1 MEFKLTPRKGLA
13 LVGVFALALMM
24 LFSLM
29 PNSAQAAR
37 LSQSGNLLQSPGME
51 QPYSGC
57 GAGKAA
63 SGWSC
68 WYYVVPKPD
77 DATALT
83 YTAKA
88 NFSAEE
94 NLSGSYPELIHA
106 GAASQH
112 IGYQQDPWMAGIKQ
126 TVPNIPAGS
135 VVQFCAYARL
145 FANNAAYGKEG
156 SISSMSGNARV
167 GIDPNGG
174 DNWASGVTWSGTANP
189 HDTWQQLCVQAT
201 VGSGGKVTVFTSN
214 DYRGS
219 AATHLDAW
227 WDDAAL
233 TIVGASTASTAAPGA
248 PPAQATSAPAAPPVA
263 PLPSVIS
270 TPNPDGSIV
279 HTIQSGDT
287 LFALS
292 IAYDV
297 SLDQIL
303 TLNNLTKDALLS
315 IGQKIIIRGPT
326 GPAAPTAAPT
336 STTPEAPPT
345 AAPTATPEVVTAKLC
360 VQAFDDT
367 NADGLLTS
375 GEQAV
380 AGVQFTVSNSQSGEQ
395 VSTYTADGSS
405 TPHCF
410 DNLVPGTYSV
420 AVQPAPNT
428 VATSDKRW
436 SVSLTGGS
444 TVNIR
449 FGSRVDASPTP
460 AAGSGGS
467 NLSGLLLGG
476 IGLTVLLVAGV
487 LGAFIIA
494 RRRA

>member
-1 MEFKLTPRKGLA
+1 MEFKLTPRKELA
-13 LVGVFALALMM
+13 LAGVFALALMM
-24 LFSLM
+24 LFNLM
-29 PNSAQAAR
+29 PNSAHAAR
-37 LSQSGNLLQSPGME
+37 LSQSGNLLQNQGMD
-51 QPYSGC
+51 QPYNGC
-57 GAGKAA
+57 GAGDTA

-68 WYYVVPKPD
+68 WYRQIDKPG
-77 DATALT
+77 DASALT
-83 YTAKA
+83 YTIRPQ
-88 NFSAEE
+88 FGAES
-94 NLSGSYPELIHA
+94 NPSGAHPELIH
-106 GAASQH
+106 GDPTSQH

-135 VVQFCAYARL
+135 VVQFCAYSRIRAS
-145 FANNAAYGKEG
+145 NSPVGTG
-156 SISSMSGNARV
+156 SDGDVQGRARV

-174 DNWASGVTWSGTANP
+174 DNWASGVTWSGAANP

-201 VGSGGKVTVFTSN
+201 VGSAGIVTVFTSN
-214 DYRGS
+214 DFREYTR
-219 AATHLDAW
+219 THLDAW

-233 TIVGASTASTAAPGA
+233 TVVGAATPAPGA
-248 PPAQATSAPAAPPVA
+248 TSAPQQATSAPPPA

-297 SLDQIL
+297 PLDQIL
-303 TLNNLTKDALLS
+303 TLNNITKDALLS
-315 IGQKIIIRGPT
+315 IGQKIILRGPT
-326 GPAAPTAAPT
+326 GPALPTAAPT

-345 AAPTATPEVVTAKLC
+345 AAPTATPEVITAKLC

-367 NADGLLTS
+367 NADGLLTT
-375 GEQAV
+375 GEQSV
-380 AGVQFTVSNSQSGEQ
+380 AGVQFTVANSQSGEQ
-395 VSTYTADGSS
+395 VSTYTADGSAA
-405 TPHCF
+405 PHCF

-449 FGSRVDASPTP
+449 FGSRADASPTP
-460 AAGSGGS
+460 IPATGSS
-467 NLSGLLLGG
+467 SSLSGLLVGG
-476 IGLTVLLVAGV
+476 IGLVVLLVAGV
-487 LGAFIIA
+487 LGAFVIA